1 MPRARESAFVQHIV
15 DQMQILGGVLPRKMF
30 GGWGIFKN
38 GLMFAV
44 VIHDALYFKVDDQS
58 IGRFEALGLKPFTY
72 EAKGR
77 SVALRYYQA
86 PAEALE
92 DTQAMAEWAGDA
104 YACALRHHKAPKARR

>member
-1 MPRARESAFVQHIV
+1 MPRPRESAFVQHIV
-15 DQMQILGGVLPRKMF
+15 DQMQALGGVSPRKMF

-44 VIHDALYFKVDDQS
+44 VIQDVLNFKADDQS
-58 IGRFEALGLKPFTY
+58 VDRFESLGLKPFSY

-86 PAEALE
+86 PAETLE
-92 DTQAMAEWAGDA
+92 DAQAMAEWAGDA
-104 YACALRHHKAPKARR
+104 YACALRHHKAPRARR